1 MQYRVHMENSKC
13 VDVEAAVI
21 VEGDDV
27 VSLQDEDSN
36 VVFMIPKPRLCYI
49 DDAKSG
55 RVFNEM

>member
-1 MQYRVHMENSKC
+1 MENSKC